1 MIQTIMT
8 NDVPLT
14 ALDRQIFDAT
24 VPADHYLRRVHQAID
39 FGRIRTILLSSY
51 HQTLGR
57 PPFDPLVLL
66 KLEFLQYQYDLS
78 DREVINHSQVN
89 MAFRLFLDLGL
100 HSPLPDPSLLTYFRK
115 RLGPEASAGLPGRS
129 APGATAGFGPGPP
142 SAPGRDPRSGQHR
155 GPHDFGPGGPSARPT
170 PGCGLS
176 LRPGA
181 SVSGRSRGHPPAH
194 RYRRPAGRGA
204 LGAPCGALADFGGLG
219 RGLLPPGEPAGHRSG
234 PGSAAALGLD
244 LAHKISASG
253 QS

>member
-115 RLGPEASAGLPGRS
+115 RLGPEAHQRVFQELITQARQQGLVKDRLRLKD
-129 APGATAGFGPGPP
+129 ATHVLANI
-142 SAPGRDPRSGQHR
+142 AV
-155 GPHDFGPGGPSARPT
+155 PT
-170 PGCGLS
+170 T
-176 LRPGA
+176 
-181 SVSGRSRGHPPAH
+181 
-194 RYRRPAGRGA
+194 
-204 LGAPCGALADFGGLG
+204 
-219 RGLLPPGEPAGHRSG
+219 
-234 PGSAAALGLD
+234 
-244 LAHKISASG
+244 
-253 QS
+253 